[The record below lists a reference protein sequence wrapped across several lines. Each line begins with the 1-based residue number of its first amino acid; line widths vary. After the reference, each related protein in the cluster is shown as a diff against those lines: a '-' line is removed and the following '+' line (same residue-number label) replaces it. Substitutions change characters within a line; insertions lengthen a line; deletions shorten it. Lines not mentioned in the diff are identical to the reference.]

1 MSGTY
6 DLTLLALSFAVLVS
20 TLLMALRLAGHLAI
34 QHEPPG
40 ALWLTGGG
48 VALGAGMW
56 AAHFIFLLSYR
67 LPIPVGHDIL
77 LSAAAMAVAALI
89 FFLALHAVLRAK
101 FPLPLLFAAGA
112 LVGGLG
118 LCLMRYAGFAAMQIL
133 PAIRYTSELV
143 AASAAVYMLAAF
155 LVFWAMRRHYMT
167 TLPKRR
173 QNGTAPNL
181 AIALAT
187 GGVFMAAQFLAIHSL
202 QLTPN
207 AFSSAQSSQAS
218 EVWMAVSILDPEL
231 FLSMTEQVTT
241 AWNHS
246 MAAAVAA
253 CAFLLLGATLLV
265 TLFDTELGMR
275 TARLAESRRTLR
287 KTLGELE
294 LILKNASL
302 GIFTVTPGPG
312 GQRIIGRSNRAMERI
327 LGYRPGTL
335 NGRETRI
342 LYPSR
347 EEYEALGSAYGELTG
362 AGKTYQGEH
371 LMQHKDGHQLLV
383 DMKGSAIDSTDSS
396 KGSIWLVEDI
406 TERKRMQAELVQA
419 KEQAEAAAR
428 AKSEFLANM
437 SHEIRTPMN
446 AVIGLTRLLMDTPLD
461 PRQQDYVHKIF
472 SSSRA
477 LLNVLNDILDYSK
490 IEAGRLELESVPFAL
505 DDMLE
510 SLVNLFGAH
519 AEEKGIELL
528 FDVQPDVPPI
538 LHGDPLRLGQ
548 VLNNLV
554 GNALKFTERGAISIS
569 IEVAKRQGN
578 EFHLLFSIRDSGIGI
593 DPRQLEHLFNPFTQA
608 DGSITRK
615 YGGTGLGLTIS
626 KRIVE
631 LMGGEIGAESTLGQG
646 SNFHF
651 TIRVAAGEDT
661 LETSPLAPLPAMRV
675 LVVDDQE
682 TARRILRQL
691 LESWQL
697 DVDEAA
703 SGEAAWNRLIEAF
716 VDGRPYDLVLLD
728 WQMPGMDGL
737 QLASRIQHD
746 CADGALGKLPVV
758 IMATAFSRDKLLAA
772 AHGIHLD
779 AVLTKPVTAS
789 RLLETI
795 HRLRHTETAPPARPG
810 ESFTSLLKRKAQ
822 PIRDAHILLAE
833 DNPVNQQVVREFL
846 ERSGIRVSIANNGQ
860 EAVEQVGRQHY
871 DLVLMDLHMPV
882 LDGLEATRRIRAD
895 GHTMPIIALTAAVL
909 EQDSAAS
916 LAAGMNDHVAK
927 PVDPEELIAAL
938 LRWITPGQNATPPP
952 SPPACPPETPA
963 PGASMDLP
971 GFALD
976 ELVQRLGGSA
986 EEVPRILALFAEEF
1000 ADANA
1005 KLDAFLAAGDYA
1017 SARSLVHNIKGSAGN
1032 VGAHALHAAAQLL
1045 ERELIKG
1052 ETASLPQF
1060 KAVLSDTLAQI
1071 SQQIPGHK
1079 EG

>member
-6 DLTLLALSFAVLVS
+6 DLALLALSFAVLVS

-40 ALWLTGGG
+40 AFWLAGGG
-48 VALGAGMW
+48 VTLGVGIW
-56 AAHFIFLLSYR
+56 SAHFIFLLSYR

-77 LSAAAMAVAALI
+77 LSAAALAVVALI
-89 FFLALHAVLRAK
+89 FFLALHAILRAY
-101 FPLPLLFAAGA
+101 FPLPLLLAAGA

-133 PAIRYTSELV
+133 PPIRYAPELV
-143 AASAAVYMLAAF
+143 AASAAVYALAAL
-155 LVFWAMRRHYMT
+155 LVLWAMHRHYLG
-167 TLPKRR
+167 TLPKRH
-173 QNGTAPNL
+173 QSGTAHNL
-181 AIALAT
+181 AVALVT
-187 GGVFMAAQFLAIHSL
+187 GGVLMAAQFLAIHSL

-241 AWNHS
+241 AWNSS

-253 CAFLLLGATLLV
+253 CAFLLLGATVLV

-275 TARLAESRRTLR
+275 TARLAESKRTLR

-294 LILKNASL
+294 LILRNASL
-302 GIFTVTPGPG
+302 GIFTVTPGPD
-312 GQRIIGRSNRAMERI
+312 GQRVIGRSNRAMERI

-335 NGRETRI
+335 NGRETRV
-342 LYPSR
+342 LYPNR
-347 EEYEALGSAYGELTG
+347 EEYEAIGSVYEKLFGSS
-362 AGKTYQGEH
+362 KIYQGEH
-371 LMQHKDGHQLLV
+371 FLQHKDGYGLLV
-383 DMKGSAIDSTDSS
+383 DMKGSAIDSSDPS

-406 TERKRMQAELVQA
+406 TERKRMEGELVQA
-419 KEQAEAAAR
+419 KELAEAAAR

-446 AVIGLTRLLMDTPLD
+446 AVIGLTRLLMDTSLD
-461 PRQQDYVHKIF
+461 QRQRDYAHKIF
-472 SSSRA
+472 SASRA

-490 IEAGRLELESVPFAL
+490 IEAGRLELESLPFTL
-505 DDMLE
+505 DDVLD
-510 SLVNLFGAH
+510 SLINLFGAH

-528 FDVQPDVPPI
+528 FDVRPDVPRI
-538 LHGDPLRLGQ
+538 LRGDPLRLGQ

-554 GNALKFTERGAISIS
+554 GNAVKFTERGTIHIGV
-569 IEVAKRQGN
+569 EVAERQEN
-578 EFHLLFSIRDSGIGI
+578 EFHLLFSVRDTGIGI
-593 DPRQLEHLFNPFTQA
+593 DPRQLEHLFTPFTQA

-631 LMGGEIGAESTLGQG
+631 LMGGEIGAESTPGQG

-651 TIRVAAGEDT
+651 TIRVAAGEEAP
-661 LETSPLAPLPAMRV
+661 ETGALAPLPAMRV

-682 TARRILRQL
+682 IARRILRQL

-697 DVDEAA
+697 EVGEAA
-703 SGEAAWNRLIEAF
+703 SGEAAWHMLIEAF
-716 VDGRPYDLVLLD
+716 VEGRPYDLLLLD

-746 CADGALGKLPVV
+746 CADGALGKSPVV

-795 HRLRHTETAPPARPG
+795 NHLRHIETTATAG
-810 ESFTSLLKRKAQ
+810 QNESFASILRQKAQ
-822 PIRDAHILLAE
+822 PVRDAQILLAE

-846 ERSGIRVSIANNGQ
+846 EKSGVRVSLANNGQ
-860 EAVEQVGRQHY
+860 EAVEQVSHQHY

-882 LDGLEATRRIRAD
+882 LDGFEATRRIRAK
-895 GHTMPIIALTAAVL
+895 GHAMPIIALTAAVL
-909 EQDSAAS
+909 EEDSKAA
-916 LAAGMNDHVAK
+916 LASGMNDHVAK

-938 LRWITPGQNATPPP
+938 LRWIAPKRDEAPPHTVAAGKPKTPSSLPDIA
-952 SPPACPPETPA
+952 
-963 PGASMDLP
+963 LP

-976 ELVQRLGGSA
+976 ELVRRLGGST
-986 EEVPRILALFAEEF
+986 EEVPRILSLFAEEF
-1000 ADANA
+1000 ADAST
-1005 KLDAFLAAGDYA
+1005 KLDAFLAARDYA
-1017 SARSLVHNIKGSAGN
+1017 SARGLVHNIKGSSGN
-1032 VGAHALHAAAQLL
+1032 VGAHVLHTAARLL
-1045 ERELIKG
+1045 ESELIKG
-1052 ETASLPQF
+1052 DASSLPGF
-1060 KAVLSDTLAQI
+1060 KAALSDALAQI
-1071 SQQIPGHK
+1071 AAQTPGL
-1079 EG
+1079 